1 MYKPETHQFCHL
13 PIGGPNTTVSS
24 TAPYRKLKT
33 ACCWLHSVISH
44 SVALKRGGNNHHHP
58 KVQAANQNND
68 LKAKEWS
75 IQCTCTHYHVINQ
88 QNRPFEQ
95 SVRNCWS
102 TPTHPPLPSLQE
114 PPLWNWRRVGYRKS
128 ERRVSTQSCHQKTSA
143 SATESPQ
150 GFIGD
155 PGLQDRPP
163 KISQSK

>member
-1 MYKPETHQFCHL
+1 M
-13 PIGGPNTTVSS
+13 VSS
-24 TAPYRKLKT
+24 TASYRKLKT

-68 LKAKEWS
+68 LKAKERS

-102 TPTHPPLPSLQE
+102 TPTHHCPVYRNLHFGTGGELDTGRVNVEYQHKAITRKPVHQPQNLPEASLVI
-114 PPLWNWRRVGYRKS
+114 LG
-128 ERRVSTQSCHQKTSA
+128 CKT
-143 SATESPQ
+143 
-150 GFIGD
+150 
-155 PGLQDRPP
+155 GLQRFPKASNTENQTSKHLYVNVRP
-163 KISQSK
+163 QN